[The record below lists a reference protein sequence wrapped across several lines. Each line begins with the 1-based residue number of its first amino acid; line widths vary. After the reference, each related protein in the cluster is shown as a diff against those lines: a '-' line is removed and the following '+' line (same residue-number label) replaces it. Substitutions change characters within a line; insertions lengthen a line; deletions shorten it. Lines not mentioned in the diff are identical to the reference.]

1 MATLTGRTIR
11 STYDQLIQLEDSL
24 FQDGFGTSSLN
35 GSYRFTGSQFIS
47 GNLYINGT
55 ASIDYLVSSYES
67 SSIIYSSGSTK
78 FGDTLDDTHEFTGSV
93 TVTGSAY
100 SDNWSGSFSGSF
112 FGLIDSASN
121 AERAVTASQADNA
134 TTASHALTSSKLNTV
149 NEESTATQQ
158 NVLFAEN
165 LNGTNE
171 VRTDV
176 AFRYLPNTE
185 TLTVTKVIGDLE
197 GSASFA
203 ETASLLLGSVE
214 SASFAVTA
222 SLAISTSV
230 VNVTSTSFAASGDG
244 PFTGSFSGSFS
255 TGSGFFQDIVIS
267 GSNMTGSFTG
277 SLSGSGI
284 FEDAS
289 GSFSGSFEG
298 DGSNLTGV
306 ALPTGSYTGSFTG
319 SMLVDDATGSFSGS
333 FDGNGNL
340 LYEDITVTVVNDGG
354 NKYAFNGITAPN
366 LSLQRPSLYR
376 FDLSDSSNS
385 GHPFAF
391 RLPDDTSYTI
401 GVTTVGSAG
410 NAGAY
415 VELDIDFNSSS
426 SLKYYCTVHGNG
438 MGNDIQVNDLFNLSA
453 SGSFSG
459 SFEGDGTL
467 LTGSYIV
474 ANSANNRVLTSVDST
489 NGNAE
494 ANLTFDGTT
503 LTIAGNINTGQ
514 GITEVYL
521 MNQNIRTSD
530 DVSFASITETS
541 AQKYKENIE
550 TLESG
555 DSIYKLRPVT
565 FDWKES
571 GEKDYGLIAEEVNN
585 HIPELVKKN
594 EKGEAEGIKYSKLTS
609 LLVKV
614 VQEQQTEISKLKDRL
629 DNLDI

>member
-1 MATLTGRTIR
+1 MSTLTGRTIR
-11 STYDQLIQLEDSL
+11 STYDQLIQLEDNL
-24 FQDGFGTSSLN
+24 IQDGFGTHSLN
-35 GSYRFTGSQFIS
+35 GSYNLTGSQFIS

-55 ASIDYLVSSYES
+55 ASIDYVVSSYES

-121 AERAVTASQADNA
+121 AERAVSASVAD
-134 TTASHALTSSKLNTV
+134 TVVSASHALTSSKLNTI

-165 LNGTNE
+165 LSGTNE

-185 TLTVTKVIGDLE
+185 TLTVTKVLGYLE
-197 GSASFA
+197 GTSSFAETASVVLGSIESASFA
-203 ETASLLLGSVE
+203 ETASLALSSSVTVE
-214 SASFAVTA
+214 VT
-222 SLAISTSV
+222 
-230 VNVTSTSFAASGDG
+230 TSFAESGDG
-244 PFTGSFSGSFS
+244 PFTGSFSSS
-255 TGSGFFQDIVIS
+255 LYSLLS
-267 GSNMTGSFTG
+267 GSFTG
-277 SLSGSGI
+277 SYTGSLTGSLVGTASI
-284 FEDAS
+284 SDLATTASHAITASFAERATSASQADSATTASHIVTASYADSADTASFTSTGDGTFS
-289 GSFSGSFEG
+289 GSFSGSFQG
-298 DGSNLTGV
+298 DGNNLTGINSYVV
-306 ALPTGSYTGSFTG
+306 ANNAQERVVL
-319 SMLVDDATGSFSGS
+319 ATSESVSGS
-333 FDGNGNL
+333 AA
-340 LYEDITVTVVNDGG
+340 T
-354 NKYAFNGITAPN
+354 
-366 LSLQRPSLYR
+366 
-376 FDLSDSSNS
+376 
-385 GHPFAF
+385 
-391 RLPDDTSYTI
+391 
-401 GVTTVGSAG
+401 
-410 NAGAY
+410 
-415 VELDIDFNSSS
+415 
-426 SLKYYCTVHGNG
+426 
-438 MGNDIQVNDLFNLSA
+438 
-453 SGSFSG
+453 
-459 SFEGDGTL
+459 
-467 LTGSYIV
+467 
-474 ANSANNRVLTSVDST
+474 
-489 NGNAE
+489 
-494 ANLTFDGTT
+494 NLTFNGTT